1 MSKLEQ
7 LQALREAKSSRGGV
21 ESRHARPA
29 QRSHVASALRLE
41 KGAAGGTGNAPSQAG
56 VASSPRETKRGR
68 PRIEDVA
75 KTLQATKPWVAAGMS
90 ERTWYRRR
98 AEKRA
103 T

>member
-29 QRSHVASALRLE
+29 KRGHVASVPRLE
-41 KGAAGGTGNAPSQAG
+41 TGNVGGTDNAPFQAG
-56 VASSPRETKRGR
+56 VAPSPRETKRGR
-68 PRIEDVA
+68 PRIEDKA
-75 KTLQATKPWVAAGMS
+75 KTLQATKPWESAGMS

-103 T
+103 Q